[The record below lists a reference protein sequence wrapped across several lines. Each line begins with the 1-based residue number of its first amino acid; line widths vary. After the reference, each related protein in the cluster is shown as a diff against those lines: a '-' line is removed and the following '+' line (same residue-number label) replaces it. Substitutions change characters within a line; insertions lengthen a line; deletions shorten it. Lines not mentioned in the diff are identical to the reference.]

1 MSRRV
6 LSLSAAFIL
15 ALYGTASADGLS
27 VGDAAPKLEVSEFV
41 KGDAVKSFEKKK
53 IYVVEFWA
61 TWCGPCRT
69 SIPHLSELQ
78 KKNKDVVFIGVSV
91 FEQDQSKIKPFVEEM
106 GEKMAYRVAMD
117 DVGTGKGN
125 EGKMAKNWM
134 IASEQ
139 SGIPTAFIVNGDAKI
154 AWIGHPMQMEKPLEE
169 IISGKWDLA
178 KAKADFKIE
187 MARKLKLRDLSAKI
201 QKAQIAKD
209 YKTVVAV
216 VEDAVKDDP
225 SMENMLGFVKFRSLV
240 ALGDADKITEYGN
253 RLADKVFA
261 AQPQGLNAIAWTLVE
276 KPGEKPNPKLMKFAL
291 TMAEKADKLAE
302 GKDGTIADT
311 LAKAYYETGNFAK
324 ALENQERAVNLAKGT
339 PVEKDPSMKGMLE
352 RLEMYKQK
360 VANK

>member
-6 LSLSAAFIL
+6 LALSAAFIL
-15 ALYGTASADGLS
+15 ALYGTAFADGLS
-27 VGDAAPKLEVSEFV
+27 VGDAAPKLEVKEFV

-117 DVGTGKGN
+117 DVGSGKGN

-139 SGIPTAFIVNGDAKI
+139 SGIPTAFIVNGDGKI

-178 KAKADFKIE
+178 KATAEFKVETVRKVKTRTFMGKFNVAFRTKDEKA
-187 MARKLKLRDLSAKI
+187 MVTSA
-201 QKAQIAKD
+201 D
-209 YKTVVAV
+209 
-216 VEDAVKDDP
+216 EAVKDDP
-225 SMENMLGFVKFRSLV
+225 EMAQRISATLNQ
-240 ALGDADKITEYGN
+240 
-253 RLADKVFA
+253 FA
-261 AQPQGLNAIAWTLVE
+261 WRFVE
-276 KPGEKPNPKLMKFAL
+276 KPGDKPDANLLKFAL
-291 TMAEKADKLAE
+291 AMAEKADKLVG
-302 GKDGTIADT
+302 GKSGEIADT
-311 LAKAYYETGNFAK
+311 LAKAYYENGNAK
-324 ALENQERAVNLAKGT
+324 KAVETQERALQLAKGT
-339 PVEKDPSMKGMLE
+339 ELEKDASLKD
-352 RLEMYKQK
+352 RLEMYKK
-360 VANK
+360 KAANK